1 MLTTYSLSG
10 LTVVTPDTATAG
22 SSIQVD
28 QKKLG
33 RLGGKS
39 KFDLRFGDG
48 FAAFPALINIHDH
61 FNGNYL
67 PKVGPPPG
75 EFYVN
80 WSYWE
85 KDLRNSDVVKVER
98 AKTSVEER
106 YFLSAYKNMFSGV
119 VTANDH
125 FPHEWNEPF
134 IPRLPM
140 RAHPQLYPRP

>member
-10 LTVVTPDTATAG
+10 LAVVTPDAATPG

-48 FAAFPALINIHDH
+48 FAAFPALINVHDH

-67 PKVGPPPG
+67 RR
-75 EFYVN
+75 
-80 WSYWE
+80 W
-85 KDLRNSDVVKVER
+85 
-98 AKTSVEER
+98 
-106 YFLSAYKNMFSGV
+106 
-119 VTANDH
+119 
-125 FPHEWNEPF
+125 
-134 IPRLPM
+134 
-140 RAHPQLYPRP
+140 AHPRASSTSTGRTGTVI